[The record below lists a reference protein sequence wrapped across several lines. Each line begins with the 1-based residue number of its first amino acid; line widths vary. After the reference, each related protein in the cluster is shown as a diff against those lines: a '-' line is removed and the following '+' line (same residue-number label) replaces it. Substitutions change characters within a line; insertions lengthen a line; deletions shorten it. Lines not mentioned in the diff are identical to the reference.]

1 MIPTRILLAYQSLYT
16 HYWLP
21 YVRGATRQYNSSSSS
36 PTSSLDSMDM
46 WYVLMVRQLGSTS
59 IADSVNE
66 WPQRFPQQKRAPKK
80 INDLLNQ
87 EYRNTSITGMN
98 YQVSVVGLNMLFH
111 RFAFVRSYLCSA
123 YPYAL
128 IAEFVDYG
136 QTVISWQNGHQD
148 SSWKPHVRLA
158 WPIEGGHCQAS
169 SLHNLAFL
177 PHNWWLEKIGRKAT
191 CWTTCESSL
200 RDWRNWASRNWR
212 RTS

>member
-1 MIPTRILLAYQSLYT
+1 MVTVKPWLANKWFQLGSFWPFNLST

-36 PTSSLDSMDM
+36 PTSSFDSMDM
-46 WYVLMVRQLGSTS
+46 SYVLMVRQLGSTS

-123 YPYAL
+123 YPICTYSW
-128 IAEFVDYG
+128 IPDYG
-136 QTVISWQNGHQD
+136 VKQFLMANGHQD

-158 WPIEGGHCQAS
+158 WPIEGGHCQAKQ
-169 SLHNLAFL
+169 LAQL
-177 PHNWWLEKIGRKAT
+177 GLLTSQLVIGKK
-191 CWTTCESSL
+191 WEESWHVGQ
-200 RDWRNWASRNWR
+200 DANHQ
-212 RTS
+212 